1 MFGLGWSEMI
11 LIGIV
16 ALIVIGPKDLPNMF
30 RELGRMS
37 GKARAMASEF
47 QRAMES
53 AADDSGMKDIS
64 KSIQA
69 AANPAKFGTD
79 KLKQSVGMTHKPG
92 TETAKLSEERQAAKD
107 KIAAATARAAEE
119 RRARE
124 LAASDAAELSDEP
137 EHEESPRAAALTAA
151 VDAAPATRT
160 EAPTPVAKPKAAAK
174 SKAVPK
180 AKATTPKAAST
191 SKTPAKPAKPRAKK
205 IPTGDA

>member
-30 RELGRMS
+30 RELGRMT
-37 GKARAMASEF
+37 GKARSMAHEF
-47 QRAMES
+47 QRAMEA
-53 AADDSGMKDIS
+53 AADDSGVKDIS

-92 TETAKLSEERQAAKD
+92 SETAKLSEERQAARD

-124 LAASDAAELSDEP
+124 LAAADAAERSEEP
-137 EHEESPRAAALTAA
+137 EIEEPAPP
-151 VDAAPATRT
+151 APA
-160 EAPTPVAKPKAAAK
+160 PKPKP
-174 SKAVPK
+174 VPK
-180 AKATTPKAAST
+180 AKAAST
-191 SKTPAKPAKPRAKK
+191 SAAKPAKPRAKK
-205 IPTGDA
+205 APAGEA

>member
-30 RELGRMS
+30 RELGRMT
-37 GKARAMASEF
+37 GKARSMASEF
-47 QRAMES
+47 QRAMEA
-53 AADDSGMKDIS
+53 AADDSGVKDIS

-92 TETAKLSEERQAAKD
+92 SETAKLSEERQAARD

-124 LAASDAAELSDEP
+124 LAAADAAERSEEP
-137 EHEESPRAAALTAA
+137 EIEEP
-151 VDAAPATRT
+151 APP
-160 EAPTPVAKPKAAAK
+160 APKPKP
-174 SKAVPK
+174 VPK
-180 AKATTPKAAST
+180 AKAASA
-191 SKTPAKPAKPRAKK
+191 SAAKPAKPRAKK
-205 IPTGDA
+205 APAGEA

>member
-11 LIGIV
+11 LLGIV

-37 GKARAMASEF
+37 GKARAMASDF

-79 KLKQSVGMTHKPG
+79 KLKQSAGMTHKPG

-107 KIAAATARAAEE
+107 KIATATARAAEE

-124 LAASDAAELSDEP
+124 LSAADAAEASEEP
-137 EHEESPRAAALTAA
+137 EPIKKPAKAQEPSAAAVHEAVVEAPAPKTAA
-151 VDAAPATRT
+151 
-160 EAPTPVAKPKAAAK
+160 AKPKA
-174 SKAVPK
+174 
-180 AKATTPKAAST
+180 T
-191 SKTPAKPAKPRAKK
+191 SKTKVAKVKDASATKASKPRAKK
-205 IPTGDA
+205 IPAGDA

>member
-30 RELGRMS
+30 RELGRMT

-47 QRAMES
+47 QRAMEA
-53 AADDSGMKDIS
+53 AADDSGVKDIS

-124 LAASDAAELSDEP
+124 LAAADAAERSEEP
-137 EHEESPRAAALTAA
+137 EIE
-151 VDAAPATRT
+151 DAPA
-160 EAPTPVAKPKAAAK
+160 APTPQPKAAPKPKAAKAK
-174 SKAVPK
+174 APPK
-180 AKATTPKAAST
+180 AKPVAST
-191 SKTPAKPAKPRAKK
+191 TPAKPAKPRTKK
-205 IPTGDA
+205 APAGDA